1 MISILPNWMPLAFQ
15 TGDAQSTLLSFVPML
30 VIMGI
35 FYIVLFLPMRKR
47 QKALAQ
53 MIDNLKRGDRVI
65 TNGGIY
71 GEVAGVDAGTV
82 ILKIADNVKIKVAK
96 SAIAGLE
103 GKEGES
109 Q

>member
-1 MISILPNWMPLAFQ
+1 MISMLPNWMPLAFQ
-15 TGDAQSTLLSFVPML
+15 GGDGQSALLSFVPML

-53 MIDNLKRGDRVI
+53 MIEHLNRGERVI

-71 GEVAGVDAGTV
+71 GEVAGVVMRFASKARGRSGPSKDVQPVG
-82 ILKIADNVKIKVAK
+82 
-96 SAIAGLE
+96 G
-103 GKEGES
+103 
-109 Q
+109 

>member
-1 MISILPNWMPLAFQ
+1 MISMLPNWMPLAFQ
-15 TGDAQSTLLSFVPML
+15 DGDSQSALLSFVPML

-53 MIDNLKRGDRVI
+53 MIENLKRGDRVI

-103 GKEGES
+103 SKEGES